1 MLNNEQQKALSGI
14 TLLNLPW
21 PSGVSTTKVDGSTKK
36 VAALENPL
44 AITMLLK
51 AAAALPGKKSA

>member
-1 MLNNEQQKALSGI
+1 MLSSEQQNALSGI
-14 TLLNLPW
+14 ALLNLPF
-21 PSGVSTTKVDGSTKK
+21 PLGVSTTDVEGSTKK
-36 VAALENPL
+36 VAALEKPL